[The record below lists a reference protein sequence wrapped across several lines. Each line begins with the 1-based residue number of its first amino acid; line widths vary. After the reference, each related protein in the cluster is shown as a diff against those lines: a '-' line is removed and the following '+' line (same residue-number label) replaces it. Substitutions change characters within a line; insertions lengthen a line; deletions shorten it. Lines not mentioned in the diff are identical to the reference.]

1 MNDDEYQVI
10 TILGRFGEA
19 VLSAADKYEPS
30 IVTRYALDLASAFNK
45 FYISSKIGCEDDNL
59 RNFRLSVTKAV
70 KITLTNA
77 LTLLG
82 IQTVEEM

>member
-1 MNDDEYQVI
+1 MALRLAHELSYLYGSEDLWQNGQVDDEKVK
-10 TILGRFGEA
+10 
-19 VLSAADKYEPS
+19 S
-30 IVTRYALDLASAFNK
+30 
-45 FYISSKIGCEDDNL
+45 
-59 RNFRLSVTKAV
+59 FRLKITKAV